1 MWPKLKRRKTTKM
14 NSSSAQAPTAAY
26 YSSDSV
32 RIDNLDF
39 DRPNQASRVSRVQ
52 RIDVGDLVGAS
63 VFESAVCSSAHVEA
77 LVFEELAESMQ
88 VIERKF
94 HGGQYDAQAMPL
106 VEAFL
111 SELRTLAHI
120 QMERNGIVDQR
131 IADMKQA
138 NIAAYQAVCE
148 ARARREEGI
157 DKARLYD
164 LRLTALK
171 YDRREAKIKRRYA
184 KKAKED
190 DLAFQQEEIR
200 KARRE
205 EKSRARKARM
215 QHRHERRMRQE
226 QVRAEQEERKWQMKQ
241 ERSELDLEKLRGEKA
256 IKQAERMT
264 QQAMFEA
271 DAEVARANKH
281 MAQMREEQAR
291 KELERIAAVEAIT
304 REEEMIED
312 DSMWESAVPKTQKR
326 KSEEDCS
333 ISDVA
338 IAIEVEEESAPKEL
352 SVEIGDEAAALMEKG
367 QEESRQKEQGS
378 KEEPSSLKGRSSL
391 KQRLK
396 DLIALASS
404 ERQDS

>member
-190 DLAFQQEEIR
+190 DLEFQQEEIR

-304 REEEMIED
+304 H
-312 DSMWESAVPKTQKR
+312 
-326 KSEEDCS
+326 EEDCS

-352 SVEIGDEAAALMEKG
+352 SVEIGDEAAALMEEG

>member
-32 RIDNLDF
+32 RIGNLDF

-52 RIDVGDLVGAS
+52 CIDVGDLVGAS

-190 DLAFQQEEIR
+190 DLEFQQEEIR
-200 KARRE
+200 KACRE

-241 ERSELDLEKLRGEKA
+241 ERSELNLEKLRGEKA

-264 QQAMFEA
+264 QQAMLEA

-281 MAQMREEQAR
+281 MAQMREEQAC
-291 KELERIAAVEAIT
+291 KKLERIAAIEAIA
-304 REEEMIED
+304 REEETIED
-312 DSMWESAVPKTQKR
+312 DSMRESAVPKTQKR
-326 KSEEDCS
+326 KSGEDCS
-333 ISDVA
+333 ISDVT

-352 SVEIGDEAAALMEKG
+352 SVETDDETAALMEEG

-396 DLIALASS
+396 DLIALISS
-404 ERQDS
+404 EQQGS